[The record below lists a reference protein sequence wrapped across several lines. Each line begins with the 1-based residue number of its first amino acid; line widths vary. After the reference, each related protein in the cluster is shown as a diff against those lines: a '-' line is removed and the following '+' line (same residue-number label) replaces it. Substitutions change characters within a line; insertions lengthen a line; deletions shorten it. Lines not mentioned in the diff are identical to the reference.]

1 MEKLFRAM
9 LQALE
14 AGEDFVLCSI
24 VASSGSTPRGMGAK
38 MAVFSNGAT
47 LGTIGGGAVEYE
59 SIRLAM
65 KALKEKSTFTM
76 GFNLAPN
83 QTADIGMICG
93 GQVTVYFQYFA
104 GESPD
109 AIEILKYI
117 VTLFDR
123 DVNTWLITHITE
135 GGVKQ
140 IGIYEEGKEL
150 MFTAGISEEEIKPL
164 LKSCG
169 MLRKGEPAYY
179 VEPLTQAGMVYVFGG
194 GHVSQELVPVITH
207 IGFRTVVYDD
217 REAFA
222 NPKLFPQ
229 AFNTVVGSFK
239 NISEHIKLTKNDY
252 AVIMTRGHQ
261 ADYEVLEQALR
272 TEACYIGVIGSRQK
286 IAITTKRLLE
296 AGISEEECKRI
307 YTPIGL
313 PIKGETPA
321 EIAISIAGELILHR
335 AEMRETSYSK

>member
-1 MEKLFRAM
+1 MKKLFYAM

-14 AGEDFVLCSI
+14 DGEDFVLCSI
-24 VASSGSTPRGMGAK
+24 IASSGSTPRGMGAK
-38 MAVFSNGAT
+38 MAVFSNGST

-65 KALKEKSTFTM
+65 TALKGKTAFTK

-109 AIEILKYI
+109 ALEIFKYI
-117 VTLFDR
+117 VTLFER

-140 IGIYEEGKEL
+140 IGIFEEGKGL
-150 MFTAGISEEEIKPL
+150 VFTAGVSEEEIKPL

-169 MLRKGEPAYY
+169 ILRSGEPAYY

-194 GHVSQELVPVITH
+194 GHVTRELVPVITH
-207 IGFRTVVYDD
+207 IGFRTVVYDE

-229 AFNTVVGSFK
+229 AFNTVVSSFK

-261 ADYEVLEQALR
+261 SDYEILEQALR

-286 IAITTKRLLE
+286 IAITKKRLLE
-296 AGISEEECKRI
+296 AGISEEEFKRVH
-307 YTPIGL
+307 TPIGL
-313 PIKGETPA
+313 PIKGDTPA
-321 EIAISIAGELILHR
+321 EIAISIAAELILHR
-335 AEMRETSYSK
+335 AEMKETKI

>member
-1 MEKLFRAM
+1 MKKLFYAM

-14 AGEDFVLCSI
+14 GGEDFVLCSI
-24 VASSGSTPRGMGAK
+24 IASSGSTPRGKGAK
-38 MAVFSNGAT
+38 MAVFSNGST

-65 KALKEKSTFTM
+65 KALNEKTAFTK

-93 GQVTVYFQYFA
+93 GQVTVYFQYFS

-109 AIEILKYI
+109 ALETFKYI

-123 DVNTWLITHITE
+123 DVNTWLITDIKE

-140 IGIYEEGKEL
+140 MGIYEEGKGLVFAADINE
-150 MFTAGISEEEIKPL
+150 GEIKPL
-164 LKSCG
+164 LKSSG
-169 MLRKGEPAYY
+169 ILRSGEPAYY

-207 IGFRTVVYDD
+207 IGFQTVVFDERD
-217 REAFA
+217 AFA

-229 AFNTVVGSFK
+229 AFKTVVGSFK
-239 NISEHIKLTKNDY
+239 DISKHIKLTKNDY
-252 AVIMTRGHQ
+252 VVIMTRGHQ
-261 ADYEVLEQALR
+261 SDYEILEQALR
-272 TEACYIGVIGSRQK
+272 TEACYIGVIGSRHK
-286 IAITTKRLLE
+286 IAITRKRLLE
-296 AGISEEECKRI
+296 AGFSEEEFKRVH
-307 YTPIGL
+307 TPIGL

-335 AEMRETSYSK
+335 AEMKEATI